1 MIFVNKLSFTCC
13 NLYATT
19 SICVEHFQWVF
30 YEEPAGVLWSS
41 ANFNECALMLLSFT
55 ANIGIPRMGSFQIFF
70 FFSFSCSLT
79 FFWINSIQ
87 SWLNTDFSTSSRWS
101 SANSNVC
108 SVLHSSKRW
117 ERLSFYLFSIS
128 WWSSRTCQPTGWEGQ
143 QELRRSR
150 EAKNWSEAFLPL
162 LEASCLGRSK

>member
-1 MIFVNKLSFTCC
+1 MCRTFPVSFLRGASRSPLIFSKL
-13 NLYATT
+13 
-19 SICVEHFQWVF
+19 QWVCTCASF
-30 YEEPAGVLWSS
+30 LHSKYWHSS
-41 ANFNECALMLLSFT
+41 NGFFSD
-55 ANIGIPRMGSFQIFF
+55 FF

-101 SANSNVC
+101 SANSNDC
-108 SVLHSSKRW
+108 SVLHSSKCW
-117 ERLSFYLFSIS
+117 ERLSSYLFSIS
-128 WWSSRTCQPTGWEGQ
+128 WWSLRTCQPTGWEGQ

-150 EAKNWSEAFLPL
+150 EAKNWTEAFLPL